1 MSMAAIMR
9 AAGSLFGV
17 CAAAAGMEMLSQGGR
32 LGTAFRSL
40 CALAVAVMALRLVA
54 GMLGA

>member
-1 MSMAAIMR
+1 MKAMSE

-32 LGTAFRSL
+32 LDPAFRSL